1 MAGGEDADPWT
12 KHDIVS
18 DMNLRYVD
26 EDTVIVGVEIFLD
39 VGMASVIRP
48 ERRFHP
54 EAFTYMAE

>member
-26 EDTVIVGVEIFLD
+26 EDTVIVGVEIFPD

-48 ERRFHP
+48 ERRLH
-54 EAFTYMAE
+54 T